1 MTILLE
7 WWCYWNGVLYIYRS
21 VIIWRF
27 DLRGSTALFQ
37 LLVLNEKTRAIRCIS
52 IQISLSFFLE
62 PALSWQLSLSSPLLD
77 TGRFCDFKGQSQ
89 TFSLRNVVMF
99 SFPILAEMCRVPLY
113 VSFSASFESRLLAS
127 HQENSPEKPLRSSC
141 CHFDCHHHHCFVN
154 CHYLMQN

>member
-1 MTILLE
+1 MSVTQIREILSLPIPPSKAWITWIESFPILIFNYGSGFSHSNCSTSNGKDPKSLIIITIRMTILLE

-62 PALSWQLSLSSPLLD
+62 SALSWQLSLSSPL
-77 TGRFCDFKGQSQ
+77 
-89 TFSLRNVVMF
+89 
-99 SFPILAEMCRVPLY
+99 
-113 VSFSASFESRLLAS
+113 
-127 HQENSPEKPLRSSC
+127 
-141 CHFDCHHHHCFVN
+141 
-154 CHYLMQN
+154 